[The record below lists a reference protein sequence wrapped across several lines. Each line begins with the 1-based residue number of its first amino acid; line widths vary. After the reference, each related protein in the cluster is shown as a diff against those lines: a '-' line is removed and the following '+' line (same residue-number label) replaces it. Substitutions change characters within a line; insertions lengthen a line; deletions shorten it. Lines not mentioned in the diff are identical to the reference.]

1 MNKENFPKKI
11 RIKKDS
17 EFHQIIKT
25 GTKKPGENIVLYRLD
40 SSSEGQKFGIKISR
54 GVKGA
59 AKRNKIKRIIREFLR
74 KNKEKFDPHEKV
86 VVMFKSLTKSI
97 NGIVDSQK
105 IDGDQ
110 LREELENLIK

>member
-1 MNKENFPKKI
+1 MNQENFPKKI

-25 GTKKPGENIVLYRLD
+25 GTKKLGENIVLYRLD
-40 SSSEGQKFGIKISR
+40 SLGEGQKFGIKISR

-59 AKRNKIKRIIREFLR
+59 VKRNKIKRIIRETLR
-74 KNKEKFDPHEKV
+74 KNKDKFDSNEKV
-86 VVMFKSLTKSI
+86 VVVFKSLTKGI
-97 NGIVDSQK
+97 KRIVDTQK
-105 IDGDQ
+105 MDSDK